1 MVGDGTSKLIPDGPA
16 DAPPNHES
24 ASASP
29 SFFQRY
35 GLSTSWRYGSANL
48 LLLLGSA
55 SILVGG
61 GAPLLVL
68 AVAMILGSFA
78 DEVSGDD
85 RTTLNDSTC
94 LFCKINLYLSLP
106 LVCILALVLVRSAA
120 THPSLTEHPFQLI
133 GVLWLT
139 GHLFALVGAT
149 VAHELCHRT
158 SRLAKMSAYMLLGFT
173 GNASFATYHLYAHHR
188 LVGTYNDASTARRG
202 ERLRTFMA
210 RTLVQQFA
218 QAARIEAAQLRR
230 RGLAPWSWHN
240 RLILAHFV
248 PLTFVALAGIFAG
261 AHGVFMIVA
270 AGLLGRLFHEL
281 INYVQ
286 HYGLV
291 RVENFPVKE
300 HHAWDCYRTISNSLH
315 YNLPRHSD
323 HHMSATKDFWRLHAQ
338 QQVPMLPYGYQTMA
352 FIALTPP
359 LWRRIMRPLL
369 VDWDRDCASEAE
381 RELIRERGWDGL
393 A

>member
-1 MVGDGTSKLIPDGPA
+1 MGDDGTSEPIPGQPHA
-16 DAPPNHES
+16 IRNLEL
-24 ASASP
+24 ASTRP

-35 GLSTSWRYGSANL
+35 GLSESWRYGSANL

-55 SILVGG
+55 SILAGG
-61 GAPLLVL
+61 WAPWLVL
-68 AVAMILGSFA
+68 AVAMLLGSFA
-78 DEVSGDD
+78 DEVSGDY
-85 RTTLNDSTC
+85 RTALNDGC

-106 LVCILALVLVRSAA
+106 FVCILALAIIRSAA
-120 THPSLTEHPFQLI
+120 ITEHPFQLI
-133 GVLWLT
+133 GVLWLA
-139 GHLFALVGAT
+139 GYLFALVGAT

-158 SRLAKMSAYMLLGFT
+158 SRLAKISAYMLLGFT
-173 GNASFATYHLYAHHR
+173 GNASFITYHLYAHHR
-188 LVGTYNDASTARRG
+188 QVGTYNDASTARRG

-210 RTLVQQFA
+210 RTLVQQFT
-218 QAARIEAAQLRR
+218 QAARIEAARLRR
-230 RGLAPWSWHN
+230 RGLPPWSWHN
-240 RLILAHFV
+240 RLILAHLV
-248 PLTFVALAGIFAG
+248 PLTVVALAGLFAG

-291 RVENFPVKE
+291 RLENFPVKE
-300 HHAWDCYRTISNSLH
+300 HHSWDCYRTISNSLH

-323 HHMSATKDFWRLHAQ
+323 HHMSATKDFWRLHAHQ
-338 QQVPMLPYGYQTMA
+338 QAPMLPYGYQTMA

-359 LWRRIMRPLL
+359 IWRRIMRPLL
-369 VDWDRDCASEAE
+369 ADWDLNYASDAE
-381 RELIRERGWDGL
+381 RELVRERDWDGI

>member
-1 MVGDGTSKLIPDGPA
+1 MGNDGTSEPIPGEP
-16 DAPPNHES
+16 DAPRNLEL
-24 ASASP
+24 ASTRP

-35 GLSTSWRYGSANL
+35 GLSESWRYGSANL

-55 SILVGG
+55 SILLGG
-61 GAPLLVL
+61 WAPWLVL
-68 AVAMILGSFA
+68 AVAMLLGSFA
-78 DEVSGDD
+78 DELSGDD
-85 RTTLNDSTC
+85 RTALNDGC

-106 LVCILALVLVRSAA
+106 FVCILALVLVRSAA
-120 THPSLTEHPFQLI
+120 TQPSFTEQPFQLI
-133 GVLWLT
+133 GVLWLA
-139 GHLFALVGAT
+139 GYLFALVGAT

-173 GNASFATYHLYAHHR
+173 GNASFVTYHLYAHHR
-188 LVGTYNDASTARRG
+188 QVGTLDDAATARRG

-210 RTLVQQFA
+210 RTLVQQFV
-218 QAARIEAAQLRR
+218 QAARIEAARLSR
-230 RGLAPWSWHN
+230 RGWAPWSWHN

-248 PLTFVALAGIFAG
+248 PLTFVALAWVFAG
-261 AHGVFMIVA
+261 ARGVFVIVA

-286 HYGLV
+286 HFGLV
-291 RVENFPVKE
+291 RVESFPVKE
-300 HHAWDCYRTISNSLH
+300 HHSWDCYRTISNSLH

-323 HHMSATKDFWRLHAQ
+323 HHMSATKDFWRLHTQHQA
-338 QQVPMLPYGYQTMA
+338 PMLPYGNQTMA

-369 VDWDRDCASEAE
+369 ADWDLNYASDAE
-381 RELIRERGWDGL
+381 RELVRERGWDGI